1 VGEKQQKDR
10 IFEAG
15 APGPGSFVFDDKVVR
30 VFPDMISRS
39 VPGYELIVPLIGL
52 LARRYAQPD
61 TRVYDLG
68 CSLGACTLAMM
79 DAIDDQRLEFI
90 AVDNAPPMVEACRTR
105 LARHSETPV
114 RVACQDLR
122 ETDVANASVVV
133 MNFTLQFIDRADRG
147 PLLAAIARG
156 MVPGGALI
164 LAEKVCFER
173 PQSQQDQTDW
183 HHDFKRAMG
192 YSELEIAAKRTA
204 LEKVLEPDTH
214 EQHVSRL
221 LAAGFSRVE
230 LWFQCFSFQ
239 ALIAIK

>member
-1 VGEKQQKDR
+1 MTKRQKDR

-15 APGPGSFVFDDKVVR
+15 VPGPGSFVFDEKVVR

-52 LARRYAQPD
+52 LARRYAQPG

-79 DAIDDQRLEFI
+79 DATSDQTLEFI
-90 AVDNAPPMVEACRTR
+90 AVDNAPPMVEACRAR
-105 LARHSETPV
+105 LARYSETPV

-122 ETDVANASVVV
+122 ETDVKNASVVV

-147 PLLAAIARG
+147 PLLAGIARG
-156 MVPGGALI
+156 IVPGGALI
-164 LAEKVCFER
+164 LAEKVRFDQPR
-173 PQSQQDQTDW
+173 SQQDQTDW

-221 LAAGFSRVE
+221 LDAGFSRVE
-230 LWFQCFSFQ
+230 RWFQCFAFQ